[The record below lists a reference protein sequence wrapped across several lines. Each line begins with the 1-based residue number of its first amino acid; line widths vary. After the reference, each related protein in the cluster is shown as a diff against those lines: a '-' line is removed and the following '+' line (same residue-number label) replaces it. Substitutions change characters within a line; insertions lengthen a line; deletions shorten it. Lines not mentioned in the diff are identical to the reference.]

1 MHLCLCSEGYSI
13 FLGRNVVGLWSA
25 INIGWAGSRFDIQAG
40 LSSEIVVADRQALI

>member
-25 INIGWAGSRFDIQAG
+25 INIGWVGP
-40 LSSEIVVADRQALI
+40 VVDLIYRQAFLVKLLLQIGRP